1 MTLELLQNFMLG
13 FGIAALPGAV
23 FFETIRRTL
32 SKHSHVGYFLT
43 GNMVGVCAVLSI
55 AYFGASLLL
64 ASPATERGFYFVS
77 GAMLLWIGLRS
88 VLSRPRVPK
97 KSPAPTIKRVTKK
110 LGAFFT
116 GFVLAVA
123 NPVSILFW
131 LSLMGTFVGRMS
143 VPVALANVL
152 SVLLGTAAL
161 LLILVLI
168 TYKMRALLSP
178 RFLLW
183 LTRIFGGTITVYG
196 VVMIAQG
203 LVL

>member
-1 MTLELLQNFMLG
+1 MILELLQNFMLG

-32 SKHSHVGYFLT
+32 SKHSYVVYFLT
-43 GNMVGVCAVLSI
+43 GNMLGVCAVLSI

-77 GAMLLWIGLRS
+77 GAILLWIGVRS
-88 VLSRPRVPK
+88 ALSRPRVPK
-97 KSPAPTIKRVTKK
+97 KSTAPAIKHVTKK
-110 LGAFFT
+110 LGALFT
-116 GFVLAVA
+116 GFILAVA

-131 LSLMGTFVGRMS
+131 LSLMGTFVGQMS
-143 VPVALANVL
+143 APVAMANVL

-161 LLILVLI
+161 LLILVFV
-168 TYKMRALLSP
+168 TYKMRTLLSA

-183 LTRIFGGTITVYG
+183 LTRVFGGIITAYG

-203 LVL
+203 LVY

>member
-1 MTLELLQNFMLG
+1 MILELLQNFMLG

-32 SKHSHVGYFLT
+32 SKHLHVSYFLT
-43 GNMVGVCAVLSI
+43 GNMLGVCAVLSI

-64 ASPATERGFYFVS
+64 ASPAAERGFYFVS
-77 GAMLLWIGLRS
+77 GAILLWIGIRS
-88 VLSRPRVPK
+88 VLSRPRHPK
-97 KSPAPTIKRVTKK
+97 KSTAPTIKGVAKR

-131 LSLMGTFVGRMS
+131 LSLMGTFAGRMS
-143 VPVALANVL
+143 IPIAVANVL
-152 SVLLGTAAL
+152 SVLIGTAAL
-161 LLILVLI
+161 LLMLVFV
-168 TYKMRALLSP
+168 TYKMRTLLSP

-183 LTRIFGGTITVYG
+183 LTRIFGGIITVYG

-203 LVL
+203 LV

>member
-1 MTLELLQNFMLG
+1 MILELLQNFMLG

-32 SKHSHVGYFLT
+32 SKHLHVGYFLT
-43 GNMVGVCAVLSI
+43 GNMLGVCAVLSI

-97 KSPAPTIKRVTKK
+97 KSTAPTITHATKK
-110 LGAFFT
+110 LGALFT
-116 GFVLAVA
+116 GFILAVA

-143 VPVALANVL
+143 IPIAVANVL
-152 SVLLGTAAL
+152 SVLMGTAAL
-161 LLILVLI
+161 LLMLVFV
-168 TYKMRALLSP
+168 TYKMRTLLSP

-183 LTRIFGGTITVYG
+183 LTRIFGGIITVYG

-203 LVL
+203 LV